1 MKNCDLNTSLLS
13 NEYRNQRQDTD
24 FQNTVRWGN
33 FERVGNIEQKKTM
46 I

>member
-1 MKNCDLNTSLLS
+1 MPTLLYGL
-13 NEYRNQRQDTD
+13 ECFELT
-24 FQNTVRWGN
+24 TVRWGN